1 MQLQHIPGPFLK
13 YGGIAL
19 VVIGLAWV
27 AVAMLFGDTILTR
40 YYRKYTTYIDRNLR
54 LVFLEGSGDKIA
66 AGQLVAMLVL
76 AAAGIWLDLPFWYAA
91 LGFAAIAPMLYLKQ
105 KREEHVKKIEAQV
118 DGFILGFAN
127 SLKTVP
133 SPSAALTALVP
144 VIAVPT
150 KLEVER
156 VLKEMRIGS
165 TLEQGLLNMSSR
177 LRSPN
182 IDSALSAVLVGL
194 QVGGNLPAVLENTA
208 LTIREMNR
216 LDGVVKTK
224 TSEARAQLWVL
235 ALFPF
240 GILLAFNSLEQ
251 GYFDPLQTSLV
262 GYIVTTIATMLW
274 MAALLSARKILK
286 VDI

>member
-1 MQLQHIPGPFLK
+1 MIDYVPGPVLK
-13 YGGIAL
+13 YGGIVM
-19 VVIGLAWV
+19 VVIGVSWV
-27 AVAMLFGDTILTR
+27 AYAVLFGDTIFTR
-40 YYRKYTTYIDRNLR
+40 YYRKYTNHLDRNLK
-54 LVFLEGSGDKIA
+54 LLFLEGSGDKIA
-66 AGQLVAMLVL
+66 AGQIVGVLVL
-76 AAAGIWLDLPFWYAA
+76 SAAGIWLDLPFWYVMV
-91 LGFAAIAPMLYLKQ
+91 GFAAVLPILYLRQ
-105 KREEHVKKIEAQV
+105 KRQEHIKKVETQV

-133 SPSAALTALVP
+133 SPAAALAALYP
-144 VIAVPT
+144 VLITPT

-156 VLKEMRIGS
+156 VLKEMRVGS

-194 QVGGNLPAVLENTA
+194 QVGGNLPTVLENTA

-224 TSEARAQLWVL
+224 TSDAKAQLWVL

-240 GILLAFNSLEQ
+240 GIMFAFNAIEE
-251 GYFDPLQTSLV
+251 GYFDPLQSSIT
-262 GYIVTTIATMLW
+262 GYVVTTIATLLW
-274 MAALLSARKILK
+274 MASLLSARKILK

>member
-1 MQLQHIPGPFLK
+1 VNYHIPGAVLK
-13 YGGIAL
+13 YGGILCMA
-19 VVIGLAWV
+19 IGFSWTV
-27 AVAMLFGDTILTR
+27 YAVLFGDTILTR
-40 YYRKYTTYIDRNLR
+40 YYREYTSSLDRNLR
-54 LVFLEGSGDKIA
+54 LLFLKGSGSKIA
-66 AGQLVAMLVL
+66 AGQAVAVLVLPTVFYYLEVPFWYVSVVL
-76 AAAGIWLDLPFWYAA
+76 AAIGPTI
-91 LGFAAIAPMLYLKQ
+91 YLRQ
-105 KREEHVKKIEAQV
+105 KRQEHIKAVEAQV

-133 SPSAALTALVP
+133 SPAAALGALAPVLVP
-144 VIAVPT
+144 PT
-150 KLEVER
+150 KLEIER
-156 VLKEMRIGS
+156 VLKEMLVGS

-194 QVGGNLPAVLENTA
+194 QVGGNLPTVLENTA

-224 TSEARAQLWVL
+224 TSEAKAQLWVL

-240 GILLAFNSLEQ
+240 GIMFGFNSVEE
-251 GYFDPLQTSLV
+251 GYFEPLQGNLT

-274 MAALLSARKILK
+274 MASLLSARKILK

>member
-1 MQLQHIPGPFLK
+1 VIHQIPSSVLK
-13 YGGIAL
+13 YGGILCLAL
-19 VVIGLAWV
+19 GVTWV
-27 AVAMLFGDTILTR
+27 AYAVLFGETIFTR
-40 YYRKYTTYIDRNLR
+40 YYRQYTSYIDRNLK
-54 LVFLEGSGDKIA
+54 LLFLEGSGAKIV
-66 AGQLVAMLVL
+66 AGQAVAMFVLPTAGYYLEVPLWYLAVGL
-76 AAAGIWLDLPFWYAA
+76 AAL
-91 LGFAAIAPMLYLKQ
+91 APTLYLRQ
-105 KREEHVKKIEAQV
+105 KRQEHIKKIEAQV
-118 DGFILGFAN
+118 DNFILGFAN

-133 SPSAALTALVP
+133 SPAAALSALAP
-144 VIAVPT
+144 VLISPT
-150 KLEVER
+150 KLEIDR

-182 IDSALSAVLVGL
+182 IDAALSAVLVGL
-194 QVGGNLPAVLENTA
+194 QVGGNLPTVLENTA

-224 TSEARAQLWVL
+224 TSEAKAQLWVL

-240 GILLAFNSLEQ
+240 GVLLAFNSVEE
-251 GYFDPLQTSLV
+251 GYFDPLQGNIT
-262 GYIVTTIATMLW
+262 GYIVTTVATLLW

>member
-1 MQLQHIPGPFLK
+1 MIEYVRGPVLK

-19 VVIGLAWV
+19 VVIGVGWMV
-27 AVAMLFGDTILTR
+27 YAVLFGDTIFTR
-40 YYRKYTTYIDRNLR
+40 YYRKYTNHIDRNLK
-54 LVFLEGSGDKIA
+54 LLFLEGSGDKIV
-66 AGQLVAMLVL
+66 AGQLIGVLVL
-76 AAAGIWLDLPFWYAA
+76 SAAGIWLDLPYWYAMV
-91 LGFAAIAPMLYLKQ
+91 GFAAALPILYLRQ
-105 KREEHVKKIEAQV
+105 KRQEHIKKIEAQV

-133 SPSAALTALVP
+133 SPSAALTALYP
-144 VIAVPT
+144 VLITPT
-150 KLEVER
+150 KLEIER
-156 VLKEMRIGS
+156 VLKEMRVGS

-194 QVGGNLPAVLENTA
+194 QVGGNLPTVLENTA

-224 TSEARAQLWVL
+224 TSEAKAQLWVL

-240 GILLAFNSLEQ
+240 FIMFAFNAIEE
-251 GYFDPLQTSLV
+251 GYFDPLQSSLV
-262 GYIVTTIATMLW
+262 GYIVTTIATLLW
-274 MAALLSARKILK
+274 MASLLSARKILA

>member
-1 MQLQHIPGPFLK
+1 MTNWIPARVLQ

-19 VVIGLAWV
+19 VVVGLSWV
-27 AVAMLFGDTILTR
+27 LYAVLVGDTILTR
-40 YYRKYTTYIDRNLR
+40 YYRKYTTHFDRSLR
-54 LVFLEGSGDKIA
+54 LLFLEGSGDKIV
-66 AGQLVAMLVL
+66 AGQLIGALVMS
-76 AAAGIWLDLPFWYAA
+76 AAGIFFDLPLWYAF
-91 LGFAAIAPMLYLKQ
+91 LGLIAVAPTLYLRQ
-105 KREEHVKKIEAQV
+105 KRQEHLKKIEAQV
-118 DGFILGFAN
+118 DSFILGFAN

-133 SPSAALTALVP
+133 SPSAALTALSP
-144 VIAVPT
+144 VLAIPT
-150 KLEVER
+150 KLEIDR

-208 LTIREMNR
+208 LTIREMGR
-216 LDGVVKTK
+216 LDGVVRSK

-240 GILLAFNSLEQ
+240 GILLAFNSIEE
-251 GYFDPLQTSLV
+251 GYFDPLQSSFT
-262 GYIVTTIATMLW
+262 GYIVTTIATILW
-274 MAALLSARKILK
+274 VGALLSARKILQ